1 MAQPISNA
9 IAAYRTANARPVAP
23 GGDGP
28 ESAPAGRR
36 DFSTFLQEAAE
47 DTMETLRG
55 AEQMTAKRVAGEAGL
70 LDVVTAVND
79 AQLTLQTVVSIRDRM
94 ITAYQDII
102 RMPI

>member
-1 MAQPISNA
+1 
-9 IAAYRTANARPVAP
+9 
-23 GGDGP
+23 
-28 ESAPAGRR
+28 
-36 DFSTFLQEAAE
+36 
-47 DTMETLRG
+47 METLRG

-70 LDVVTAVND
+70 LDVITAVND